1 MFSHWSRPLE
11 SSSASTGLSQDT
23 RAVILEELKAT
34 HRKTCPFSKPPVLH
48 DDFHE
53 VPDIPP
59 QWVKPSMVVDV
70 PATAEGWV
78 APCGVEG
85 SEAGQEAGSDSPI
98 PHERTWSFL
107 TYEIAMSD
115 TLAQSLHNWQNFY
128 ILVGGA
134 AATLVGL
141 MFVAISLGSRL
152 ITERSVPALRVWV
165 HPTLIHF
172 IYVLVIATIIM
183 VPTLTRSPL
192 GILLIFAGLL
202 SFGNALRM
210 VPYMWQQQREQEADR
225 GDWVWYLIVPSIIYL
240 LFVGTGIGLLLGDN
254 RALNVLAFAI
264 ILLLVNGIRNAWD
277 MVVWITIKTE
287 SPPQ

>member
-1 MFSHWSRPLE
+1 MP
-11 SSSASTGLSQDT
+11 
-23 RAVILEELKAT
+23 
-34 HRKTCPFSKPPVLH
+34 
-48 DDFHE
+48 
-53 VPDIPP
+53 
-59 QWVKPSMVVDV
+59 
-70 PATAEGWV
+70 
-78 APCGVEG
+78 
-85 SEAGQEAGSDSPI
+85 
-98 PHERTWSFL
+98 
-107 TYEIAMSD
+107 D
-115 TLAQSLHNWQNFY
+115 TLAQPLHNWQNFY
-128 ILVGGA
+128 LLVGGA
-134 AATLVGL
+134 AATFVGL
-141 MFVAISLGSRL
+141 MFVAISLGTRL

-192 GILLIFAGLL
+192 GILLVFAGLL